1 MISAFVMPEQVELF
15 HGKLTLSIRS
25 PLFFFWLLA
34 NDFTYNTD
42 WLFVKFL
49 IYIYCYQHHGFA
61 FSLCIQLSFIEH
73 HQHKPLVRIILLC
86 SGIFAEHRLRTNFL
100 VRTKTANC
108 SMCNCSVFESI
119 MSYSCSHARRL
130 SDFVLEQTCVAF
142 IIPVVLLQ
150 STISF
155 LVSEWCWWFYQ
166 AHSTWSK
173 FQFTGWCVLDKLKCN
188 VLQFIRYNILPTG
201 QTLNLSCYDLWI

>member
-86 SGIFAEHRLRTNFL
+86 SNIFAEHLLRVNLL

-108 SMCNCSVFESI
+108 SMCNHSVFESI
-119 MSYSCSHARRL
+119 RLTCAVMLEECQILFGTNMCCFYHSCSAAAKYLFFPDLRMLLVFL
-130 SDFVLEQTCVAF
+130 S
-142 IIPVVLLQ
+142 
-150 STISF
+150 S
-155 LVSEWCWWFYQ
+155 
-166 AHSTWSK
+166 
-173 FQFTGWCVLDKLKCN
+173 
-188 VLQFIRYNILPTG
+188 
-201 QTLNLSCYDLWI
+201 

>member
-1 MISAFVMPEQVELF
+1 M
-15 HGKLTLSIRS
+15 TLLIMTYYLRSSWFIYIATNIMDLHFTVHSTVLHWTS
-25 PLFFFWLLA
+25 PLQA
-34 NDFTYNTD
+34 TCMHN
-42 WLFVKFL
+42 
-49 IYIYCYQHHGFA
+49 
-61 FSLCIQLSFIEH
+61 
-73 HQHKPLVRIILLC
+73 LLC
-86 SGIFAEHRLRTNFL
+86 SNIFAEHLLRVNLL

-188 VLQFIRYNILPTG
+188 VLQFTRYNILPTG